1 MDVYTLALV
10 AGAIVS
16 IFIIAVYSRHAGQKR
31 LRESIRKQYGKKP
44 EKKETDFKLAGLY
57 FTEAE
62 HGDAYGLVDD
72 ETWNDLDM
80 SEVFQRINTTCSF
93 AGEQYLYASLRI
105 LSQDEERFARYERLM
120 AYFEERPEERVE
132 IQYELHKIGKRPS
145 YYYLPAFFNNIDAF
159 EVSHVWSYRLMRSVF
174 LLSLLFGLI
183 LRTKWMFAGAFFVF
197 LINLVIHGTMKGKY
211 DTQLEVIEGIY
222 GLMLAARKLTGS
234 KTRHCVEAFQKLSR
248 AAAGLKP
255 SEKKFLYLLGRKRTA
270 ASGDFMEMAA
280 SYITG
285 ALLLDFTVY
294 NKIIG
299 EISEKMDAFIWLYEL
314 VGELDM
320 LICTSSFR
328 KSLPACCVPDF
339 HEALSIEMEDIYH
352 PLIDNPVYNSVKLR
366 KNTIIT
372 GSNASGKSTFIKAAA
387 INEIFAQTI
396 HTCTARKFVLPP
408 TYVKSSMAVRD
419 NLMEG
424 ESYYIREIKSLKR
437 TALSTDGRL
446 PVFCAI
452 DEILRGT
459 NTDERLAASASI
471 LQYLQDKN
479 SIVLVATHDLELL
492 EMLKDSGYDYYYF
505 SERPEDEDVIF
516 DYKIHSGVSKNT
528 NAIRLLERIG
538 FPEEVIGRANHFYQ
552 QIIVTKSQKGSSNSV

>member
-16 IFIIAVYSRHAGQKR
+16 FFIIAVWSRYAGRKR
-31 LRESIRKQYGKKP
+31 VRDSIRKQYGKKP
-44 EKKETDFKLAGLY
+44 DRKEMDFQLTGQY
-57 FTEAE
+57 FVEAE
-62 HGDAYGLVDD
+62 HKDTDGLVDD

-80 SEVFQRINTTCSF
+80 PEVFQRLNATCSF

-105 LSQDEERFARYERLM
+105 LSQDKEKFSKYERRM
-120 AYFEERPEERVE
+120 AYLEENPEERAD
-132 IQYELHKIGKRPS
+132 IQFELYKIGKRPS
-145 YYYLPAFFNNIDAF
+145 YYYLPSFFNNIDAF
-159 EVSHVWSYRLMRSVF
+159 KMSRVTFYRVMQAAILA
-174 LLSLLFGLI
+174 SLLLCLV
-183 LRTKWMFAGAFFVF
+183 LRTKWILIATFCLF
-197 LINLVIHGTMKGKY
+197 LINIVIHGLMKGEY

-222 GLMLAARKLTGS
+222 GLMQVVRKLTRS
-234 KTRHCVEAFQKLSR
+234 KAGDFGEEFKEFYHI
-248 AAAGLKP
+248 AADLKA
-255 SEKKFLYLLGRKRTA
+255 SEKKFSYLLGRKRSSAT
-270 ASGDFMEMAA
+270 GDFMEVAA
-280 SYITG
+280 TYITG
-285 ALLLDFTVY
+285 ALLLDCTMY
-294 NKIIG
+294 NKIIR
-299 EISEKMDAFIWLYEL
+299 EIDERIDTFIWLYEL

-320 LICTSSFR
+320 LISIASFR
-328 KSLPACCVPDF
+328 KSLPAFCLPDF
-339 HEALSIEMEDIYH
+339 HEELSIEMEDIYH
-352 PLIDNPVYNSVKLR
+352 PLIDNPVYNSVRLR

-396 HTCTARKFVLPP
+396 HTCTARRFVLPP

-419 NLMEG
+419 NLMAG

-471 LQYLQDKN
+471 LRYMQDKN
-479 SIVLVATHDLELL
+479 CIVLVATHDLELL
-492 EMLKDSGYDYYYF
+492 DMLKDSGYDNYYF
-505 SERPEDEDVIF
+505 SEQPEAEDVIF

-538 FPEEVIGRANHFYQ
+538 FPEEVIGCANHFYQ
-552 QIIVTKSQKGSSNSV
+552 QIIVTKSQK

>member
-16 IFIIAVYSRHAGQKR
+16 FFIIAVWSRYAGRKR
-31 LRESIRKQYGKKP
+31 VRDSIRKQYGKKP
-44 EKKETDFKLAGLY
+44 DRKEMDFQLTGQY
-57 FTEAE
+57 FVEAE
-62 HGDAYGLVDD
+62 HKDTDGLVDD

-80 SEVFQRINTTCSF
+80 PEVFQRLNATCSF

-105 LSQDEERFARYERLM
+105 LSQDKEKFSKYERRM
-120 AYFEERPEERVE
+120 AYLEENPEERAD
-132 IQYELHKIGKRPS
+132 IQFELYKIGKRPS
-145 YYYLPAFFNNIDAF
+145 YYYLPSFFNNIDAF
-159 EVSHVWSYRLMRSVF
+159 KMSRVTFYRVMQAAILA
-174 LLSLLFGLI
+174 SLLLCLV
-183 LRTKWMFAGAFFVF
+183 LRTKWILIATFCLF
-197 LINLVIHGTMKGKY
+197 LINIVIHGLMKGEY

-222 GLMLAARKLTGS
+222 GLMQVVRKLTRS
-234 KTRHCVEAFQKLSR
+234 KAGDFGEEFKEFYHI
-248 AAAGLKP
+248 AADLKA
-255 SEKKFLYLLGRKRTA
+255 SEKKFSYLLGRKR
-270 ASGDFMEMAA
+270 ASATGDFMEVAA
-280 SYITG
+280 TYITG
-285 ALLLDFTVY
+285 ALLLDCTMY
-294 NKIIG
+294 NRIIR
-299 EISEKMDAFIWLYEL
+299 EIDERIDTFIWLYEL

-320 LICTSSFR
+320 LISIASFR
-328 KSLPACCVPDF
+328 KSLPAFCLPDF
-339 HEALSIEMEDIYH
+339 HEELSIEMEDIYH
-352 PLIDNPVYNSVKLR
+352 PLIDNPVYNSVRLR

-396 HTCTARKFVLPP
+396 HTCTARRFVLPP

-419 NLMEG
+419 NLMAG

-459 NTDERLAASASI
+459 NTNERLAASASI
-471 LQYLQDKN
+471 LQYMQDKN
-479 SIVLVATHDLELL
+479 CIVLVATHDLELL
-492 EMLKDSGYDYYYF
+492 DMLKDSGYDNYYF
-505 SERPEDEDVIF
+505 SEQPEAEDVIF

-538 FPEEVIGRANHFYQ
+538 FPEEVIGCANHFYQ
-552 QIIVTKSQKGSSNSV
+552 QIIVTKSQK

>member
-16 IFIIAVYSRHAGQKR
+16 IFIIAVWSRYAGQKR
-31 LRESIRKQYGKKP
+31 VRDSIRKQYGKKP
-44 EKKETDFKLAGLY
+44 DRKEMDFQLTGQY
-57 FTEAE
+57 FAEAE
-62 HGDAYGLVDD
+62 HKDTDGLVDD

-80 SEVFQRINTTCSF
+80 SEVFQRLNATCSF

-105 LSQDEERFARYERLM
+105 LSQDEEKFSKYERRM
-120 AYFEERPEERVE
+120 SYFEENPKEREE
-132 IQYELHKIGKRPS
+132 IQFELYKIGKRPS
-145 YYYLPAFFNNIDAF
+145 YYYLPSFFNNIDAF
-159 EVSHVWSYRLMRSVF
+159 KMSRVTFYRVMQAAILA
-174 LLSLLFGLI
+174 SLLLCLV
-183 LRTKWMFAGAFFVF
+183 LRTKWILIATFCLF
-197 LINLVIHGTMKGKY
+197 LINIVIHGLMKGEY

-222 GLMLAARKLTGS
+222 GLMQVMRKLTGS
-234 KTRHCVEAFQKLSR
+234 R
-248 AAAGLKP
+248 AGEFGEEFKEFYHIAADLKD
-255 SEKKFLYLLGRKRTA
+255 SEKKFSYLLGRKR
-270 ASGDFMEMAA
+270 ASATGDFMEVAA
-280 SYITG
+280 TYITG
-285 ALLLDFTVY
+285 AFLLDCTMY
-294 NKIIG
+294 NKIIR
-299 EISEKMDAFIWLYEL
+299 EIEERIDTFIWLYEL

-320 LICTSSFR
+320 LISIASFR
-328 KSLPACCVPDF
+328 KSLPAYCLPDF
-339 HEALSIEMEDIYH
+339 HEELSIEMEDIYH
-352 PLIDNPVYNSVKLR
+352 PLIDNPVYNSVRLH

-396 HTCTARKFVLPP
+396 HTCTARRFVLPP

-419 NLMEG
+419 NLMAG

-471 LQYLQDKN
+471 LRYLQDKN
-479 SIVLVATHDLELL
+479 CIVLVATHDLELL
-492 EMLKDSGYDYYYF
+492 DMLKDSGYDNYYF
-505 SERPEDEDVIF
+505 SEQPEAEDVIF

-538 FPEEVIGRANHFYQ
+538 FPEEVIGCANHFYQ
-552 QIIVTKSQKGSSNSV
+552 QIIVTKSQK

>member
-16 IFIIAVYSRHAGQKR
+16 IFIIAVGSRYAGRKR
-31 LRESIRKQYGKKP
+31 VRDSMRKQYGKKP
-44 EKKETDFKLAGLY
+44 DRKEMDFQLTGQY
-57 FTEAE
+57 FVEAE
-62 HGDAYGLVDD
+62 HKDTDGLVDD
-72 ETWNDLDM
+72 ETWNDLDL
-80 SEVFQRINTTCSF
+80 SEVFQRLNATCSF

-105 LSQDEERFARYERLM
+105 LSQDKEKFSKYERRM
-120 AYFEERPEERVE
+120 AYFEENPEERAE
-132 IQYELHKIGKRPS
+132 IQFELYKIGKRPS
-145 YYYLPAFFNNIDAF
+145 YYYLPSFFNNIDAF
-159 EVSHVWSYRLMRSVF
+159 KMSRVTFYRVMQAAILA
-174 LLSLLFGLI
+174 SLLLCLV
-183 LRTKWMFAGAFFVF
+183 LRTKWILIATFCLF
-197 LINLVIHGTMKGKY
+197 LINIVIHGLMKGEY

-222 GLMLAARKLTGS
+222 GLMQVVRKLTRS
-234 KTRHCVEAFQKLSR
+234 KAGEFGEEFKEFYHI
-248 AAAGLKP
+248 AADLKD
-255 SEKKFLYLLGRKRTA
+255 SEKKFSYLLGRKR
-270 ASGDFMEMAA
+270 ASATGDFMEVAA
-280 SYITG
+280 TYITG
-285 ALLLDFTVY
+285 ALLLDCTMY
-294 NKIIG
+294 NKIIR
-299 EISEKMDAFIWLYEL
+299 EIDERIDTFIWLYEL

-320 LICTSSFR
+320 LISIASFR
-328 KSLPACCVPDF
+328 KSLPAFCLPDF
-339 HEALSIEMEDIYH
+339 HEELSIEMEDIYH
-352 PLIDNPVYNSVKLR
+352 PLIDNPVYNSVRLY

-396 HTCTARKFVLPP
+396 HTCTARRFVLPP

-419 NLMEG
+419 NLMAG

-459 NTDERLAASASI
+459 NTNERLAASASI

-479 SIVLVATHDLELL
+479 CIVLVATHDLELL
-492 EMLKDSGYDYYYF
+492 DMLKDSGYDNYYF
-505 SERPEDEDVIF
+505 SEQPEAEDVIF

-538 FPEEVIGRANHFYQ
+538 FPEEVIGCANHFYQ
-552 QIIVTKSQKGSSNSV
+552 QIIVTKSQK

>member
-16 IFIIAVYSRHAGQKR
+16 IFIIAVGSRYAGRKR
-31 LRESIRKQYGKKP
+31 VRDSMRKQYGKKP
-44 EKKETDFKLAGLY
+44 DRKEMDFQLTGQY
-57 FTEAE
+57 FVEAE
-62 HGDAYGLVDD
+62 HKDTDGLVDD
-72 ETWNDLDM
+72 ETWNDLDL
-80 SEVFQRINTTCSF
+80 SEVFQRLNAACSF

-105 LSQDEERFARYERLM
+105 LSQDKEKFSKYERRM
-120 AYFEERPEERVE
+120 AYFEENPEERAE
-132 IQYELHKIGKRPS
+132 IQFELYKIGKRPS
-145 YYYLPAFFNNIDAF
+145 YYYLPSFFNNIDAF
-159 EVSHVWSYRLMRSVF
+159 KMSRVTFYRVMQAAILA
-174 LLSLLFGLI
+174 SLLLCLV
-183 LRTKWMFAGAFFVF
+183 LRTKWILIATFCLF
-197 LINLVIHGTMKGKY
+197 LINIVIHGLMKGEY

-222 GLMLAARKLTGS
+222 GLMQVVRKLTRS
-234 KTRHCVEAFQKLSR
+234 KAGEFGEEFKEFYHI
-248 AAAGLKP
+248 AADLKD
-255 SEKKFLYLLGRKRTA
+255 SEKKFSYLLGRKR
-270 ASGDFMEMAA
+270 ASATGDFMEVAA
-280 SYITG
+280 TYITG
-285 ALLLDFTVY
+285 ALLLDCTMY
-294 NKIIG
+294 NKIIR
-299 EISEKMDAFIWLYEL
+299 EIDERIDTFIWLYEL

-320 LICTSSFR
+320 LISIASFR
-328 KSLPACCVPDF
+328 KSLPAFCLPDF
-339 HEALSIEMEDIYH
+339 HEELSIEMEDIYH
-352 PLIDNPVYNSVKLR
+352 PLIDNPVYNSVRLY

-396 HTCTARKFVLPP
+396 HTCTARRFVLPP

-419 NLMEG
+419 NLMAG

-459 NTDERLAASASI
+459 NTNERLAASASI

-479 SIVLVATHDLELL
+479 CIVLVATHDLELL
-492 EMLKDSGYDYYYF
+492 DMLKDSGYDNYYF
-505 SERPEDEDVIF
+505 SEQPEAEDVIF

-538 FPEEVIGRANHFYQ
+538 FPEEVIGCANHFYQ
-552 QIIVTKSQKGSSNSV
+552 QIIVTKSQK

>member
-16 IFIIAVYSRHAGQKR
+16 IFIIAVWSRYAGRKR
-31 LRESIRKQYGKKP
+31 VWDSIRKQYGKKP
-44 EKKETDFKLAGLY
+44 DRKEIDFHLTGQY
-57 FTEAE
+57 FVEAE
-62 HGDAYGLVDD
+62 HKDTDGLVDD

-80 SEVFQRINTTCSF
+80 SEVFQRLNATCSF

-105 LSQDEERFARYERLM
+105 LSQDKEKFSKYERRM
-120 AYFEERPEERVE
+120 AYFEENPEERAD
-132 IQYELHKIGKRPS
+132 IQFELYKIGKRPS
-145 YYYLPAFFNNIDAF
+145 YYYLPSFFNNIDAF
-159 EVSHVWSYRLMRSVF
+159 KMSRVTFYRVMQAAILA
-174 LLSLLFGLI
+174 SLLLCLVF
-183 LRTKWMFAGAFFVF
+183 RTKWILIATFCLF
-197 LINLVIHGTMKGKY
+197 LINIVIHGLMKGEY

-222 GLMLAARKLTGS
+222 GLMQVMRKLTRS
-234 KTRHCVEAFQKLSR
+234 KAGEFGEEFKEFYHI
-248 AAAGLKP
+248 AADLKD
-255 SEKKFLYLLGRKRTA
+255 SEKKFSYLLGRKR
-270 ASGDFMEMAA
+270 ASATGDFMEVAA
-280 SYITG
+280 TYITG
-285 ALLLDFTVY
+285 ALLLDCTMY
-294 NKIIG
+294 NKIIR
-299 EISEKMDAFIWLYEL
+299 EIDERIDTFIWLYEL

-320 LICTSSFR
+320 LISIASFR
-328 KSLPACCVPDF
+328 KSLPAFCLPDF
-339 HEALSIEMEDIYH
+339 HEELSIEMEDIYH
-352 PLIDNPVYNSVKLR
+352 PLIDNPVYNSVRLY

-396 HTCTARKFVLPP
+396 HTCTARRFVLPP

-419 NLMEG
+419 NLMAG

-459 NTDERLAASASI
+459 NTNERLAASASI

-479 SIVLVATHDLELL
+479 CIVLVATHDLELL
-492 EMLKDSGYDYYYF
+492 DMLKDSGYDNYYF
-505 SERPEDEDVIF
+505 SEQPEAEDVIF

-538 FPEEVIGRANHFYQ
+538 FPEEVIGCANHFYQ
-552 QIIVTKSQKGSSNSV
+552 QIIVTKSQK

>member
-16 IFIIAVYSRHAGQKR
+16 IFIIAVWSRYAGQKR
-31 LRESIRKQYGKKP
+31 VRDSIRKQYGKKP
-44 EKKETDFKLAGLY
+44 DRKEMDFQLTGQY
-57 FTEAE
+57 FAEAE
-62 HGDAYGLVDD
+62 HKDTDGLVDD

-80 SEVFQRINTTCSF
+80 SEVFQRLNATCSF

-105 LSQDEERFARYERLM
+105 LSQDEEKFSKYERRM
-120 AYFEERPEERVE
+120 SYFEENPKERAE
-132 IQYELHKIGKRPS
+132 IQFELYKIGKRPS
-145 YYYLPAFFNNIDAF
+145 YYYLPSFFNNIDAF
-159 EVSHVWSYRLMRSVF
+159 KMSRVTFYRVMQAAILA
-174 LLSLLFGLI
+174 SLLLCLV
-183 LRTKWMFAGAFFVF
+183 LRTKWILIATFCLF
-197 LINLVIHGTMKGKY
+197 LINIVIHGLMKGEY

-222 GLMLAARKLTGS
+222 GLMQVMRKLTGS
-234 KTRHCVEAFQKLSR
+234 R
-248 AAAGLKP
+248 AGEFGEEFKEFYHIAADLKA
-255 SEKKFLYLLGRKRTA
+255 SEKSFSYLLGRKR
-270 ASGDFMEMAA
+270 ASATGDFMEMAA
-280 SYITG
+280 TYITG
-285 ALLLDFTVY
+285 ALLLDCTMY
-294 NKIIG
+294 NKIIR
-299 EISEKMDAFIWLYEL
+299 EIEERIDTFIWLYEL

-320 LICTSSFR
+320 LISIASFR
-328 KSLPACCVPDF
+328 KSLPAYCLPDF
-339 HEALSIEMEDIYH
+339 HEELSIEMEDIYH
-352 PLIDNPVYNSVKLR
+352 PLIDNPVYNSVRLH

-396 HTCTARKFVLPP
+396 HTCTARRFVLPP

-419 NLMEG
+419 NLMAG

-459 NTDERLAASASI
+459 NTNERLAASASI
-471 LQYLQDKN
+471 LRYLQDKN
-479 SIVLVATHDLELL
+479 CIVLVATHDLELL
-492 EMLKDSGYDYYYF
+492 DMLKDSGYDNYYF
-505 SERPEDEDVIF
+505 SEQPEAEDVIF

-538 FPEEVIGRANHFYQ
+538 FPEEVIGCANHFYQ
-552 QIIVTKSQKGSSNSV
+552 QIIVTKSQK

>member
-16 IFIIAVYSRHAGQKR
+16 FFIIAVWSRYAGRKR
-31 LRESIRKQYGKKP
+31 VRDSIRKQYGKKP
-44 EKKETDFKLAGLY
+44 DRKEMDFQLTGQY
-57 FTEAE
+57 FVEAE
-62 HGDAYGLVDD
+62 HKDTDGLVDD

-80 SEVFQRINTTCSF
+80 PEVFQRLNATCSF

-105 LSQDEERFARYERLM
+105 LSQDKEKFSKYERRM
-120 AYFEERPEERVE
+120 AYLEENPEERAD
-132 IQYELHKIGKRPS
+132 IQFELYKIGKRPS
-145 YYYLPAFFNNIDAF
+145 YYYLPSFFNNIDAF
-159 EVSHVWSYRLMRSVF
+159 KMSRVTFYRVMQAAILA
-174 LLSLLFGLI
+174 SLLLCLV
-183 LRTKWMFAGAFFVF
+183 LRTKWILIATFCLF
-197 LINLVIHGTMKGKY
+197 LINIVIHGLMKGEY

-222 GLMLAARKLTGS
+222 GLMQVVRKLTRS
-234 KTRHCVEAFQKLSR
+234 KAGDFGEEFKEFYHI
-248 AAAGLKP
+248 AADLKA
-255 SEKKFLYLLGRKRTA
+255 SEKKFSYLLGRKRSSAT
-270 ASGDFMEMAA
+270 GDFMEVAA
-280 SYITG
+280 TYITG
-285 ALLLDFTVY
+285 ALLLDCTMY
-294 NKIIG
+294 NKIIR
-299 EISEKMDAFIWLYEL
+299 EIDERIDTFIWLYEL

-320 LICTSSFR
+320 LISIASFR
-328 KSLPACCVPDF
+328 KSLPAFCLPDF
-339 HEALSIEMEDIYH
+339 HEELSIEMEDIYH
-352 PLIDNPVYNSVKLR
+352 PLIDNPVYNSVRLR

-396 HTCTARKFVLPP
+396 HTCTARRFVLPP
-408 TYVKSSMAVRD
+408 TYVKSSMAVKD
-419 NLMEG
+419 NLMAG

-471 LQYLQDKN
+471 LRYMQDKN
-479 SIVLVATHDLELL
+479 CIVLVATHDLELL
-492 EMLKDSGYDYYYF
+492 DMLKDSGYDNYYF
-505 SERPEDEDVIF
+505 SEQPEAEDVIF

-538 FPEEVIGRANHFYQ
+538 FPEEVIGCANHFYQ
-552 QIIVTKSQKGSSNSV
+552 QIIVTKSQK

>member
-16 IFIIAVYSRHAGQKR
+16 FFIIAVWSRYAGRKR
-31 LRESIRKQYGKKP
+31 VRDSIRKQYGKKP
-44 EKKETDFKLAGLY
+44 DRKEMDFQLTGQY
-57 FTEAE
+57 FVEAE
-62 HGDAYGLVDD
+62 HKDTDGLVDD

-80 SEVFQRINTTCSF
+80 PEVFQRLNATCSF

-105 LSQDEERFARYERLM
+105 LSQDKEKFSKYERRM
-120 AYFEERPEERVE
+120 AYLEENPEERAD
-132 IQYELHKIGKRPS
+132 IQFELYKIGKRPS
-145 YYYLPAFFNNIDAF
+145 YYYLPSFFNNIDAF
-159 EVSHVWSYRLMRSVF
+159 KMSRVTFYRVMQAAILA
-174 LLSLLFGLI
+174 SLLLCLV
-183 LRTKWMFAGAFFVF
+183 LRTKWILIATFCLF
-197 LINLVIHGTMKGKY
+197 LINIVIHGLMKGEY

-222 GLMLAARKLTGS
+222 GLMQVVRKLTRS
-234 KTRHCVEAFQKLSR
+234 KAGDFGEEFKEFYHI
-248 AAAGLKP
+248 AADLKA
-255 SEKKFLYLLGRKRTA
+255 SEKKFSYLLGRKR
-270 ASGDFMEMAA
+270 ASATGDFMEVAA
-280 SYITG
+280 TYITG
-285 ALLLDFTVY
+285 ALLLDCTMY
-294 NKIIG
+294 NRIIR
-299 EISEKMDAFIWLYEL
+299 EIDERIDTFIWLYEL

-320 LICTSSFR
+320 LISIASFR
-328 KSLPACCVPDF
+328 KSLPAFCLPDF
-339 HEALSIEMEDIYH
+339 HEELSIEMEDIYH
-352 PLIDNPVYNSVKLR
+352 PLIDNPVYNSVRLR

-396 HTCTARKFVLPP
+396 HTCTARRFVLPP

-419 NLMEG
+419 NLMAG

-459 NTDERLAASASI
+459 NTNERLAASASI
-471 LQYLQDKN
+471 LRYMQDKN
-479 SIVLVATHDLELL
+479 CIVLVATHDLELL
-492 EMLKDSGYDYYYF
+492 DMLKDSGYDNYYF
-505 SERPEDEDVIF
+505 SEQPEAEDVIF

-538 FPEEVIGRANHFYQ
+538 FPEEVIGCANHFYQ
-552 QIIVTKSQKGSSNSV
+552 QIIVTKSQK

>member
-16 IFIIAVYSRHAGQKR
+16 FFIIAVWSRYAGRKR
-31 LRESIRKQYGKKP
+31 VRDSIRKQYGKKP
-44 EKKETDFKLAGLY
+44 DRKEMDFQLTGQY
-57 FTEAE
+57 FVEAE
-62 HGDAYGLVDD
+62 HKDTDGLVDD

-80 SEVFQRINTTCSF
+80 PEVFQRLNATCSF

-105 LSQDEERFARYERLM
+105 LSQDKEKFSKYERRM
-120 AYFEERPEERVE
+120 AYLEENPEERAD
-132 IQYELHKIGKRPS
+132 IQFELYKIGKRPS
-145 YYYLPAFFNNIDAF
+145 YYYLPSFFNNIDAF
-159 EVSHVWSYRLMRSVF
+159 KMSRVTFYRVMQAAILA
-174 LLSLLFGLI
+174 SLLLCLV
-183 LRTKWMFAGAFFVF
+183 LRTKWILIATFCLF
-197 LINLVIHGTMKGKY
+197 LINIVIPGLMKGEY

-222 GLMLAARKLTGS
+222 GLMQVVRKLTRS
-234 KTRHCVEAFQKLSR
+234 KAGDFGEEFKEFYHI
-248 AAAGLKP
+248 AADLKA
-255 SEKKFLYLLGRKRTA
+255 SEKKFSYLLGRKRSSAT
-270 ASGDFMEMAA
+270 GDFMEVAA
-280 SYITG
+280 TYITG
-285 ALLLDFTVY
+285 ALLLDCTMY
-294 NKIIG
+294 NKIIR
-299 EISEKMDAFIWLYEL
+299 EIDERIDTFIWLYEL

-320 LICTSSFR
+320 LISIASFR
-328 KSLPACCVPDF
+328 KSLPAFCLPDF
-339 HEALSIEMEDIYH
+339 HEELSIEMEDIYH
-352 PLIDNPVYNSVKLR
+352 PLIDNPVYNSVRLR

-396 HTCTARKFVLPP
+396 HTCTARRFVLPP
-408 TYVKSSMAVRD
+408 TYVKSSMAVKD
-419 NLMEG
+419 NLMAG

-471 LQYLQDKN
+471 LRYMQDKN
-479 SIVLVATHDLELL
+479 CIVLVATHDLELL
-492 EMLKDSGYDYYYF
+492 DMLKDSGYDNYYF
-505 SERPEDEDVIF
+505 SEQPEAEDVIF

-538 FPEEVIGRANHFYQ
+538 FPEEVIGCANHFYQ
-552 QIIVTKSQKGSSNSV
+552 QIIVTKSQK

>member
-16 IFIIAVYSRHAGQKR
+16 FFIIAVWSRYAGRKR
-31 LRESIRKQYGKKP
+31 VRDSIRKQYGKKP
-44 EKKETDFKLAGLY
+44 DRKEMDFQLTGQY
-57 FTEAE
+57 FVEAE
-62 HGDAYGLVDD
+62 HKDTDGLVDD

-80 SEVFQRINTTCSF
+80 PEVFQRLNATCSF

-105 LSQDEERFARYERLM
+105 LSQDKEKFSKYERRMAYLEENSEERADIQ
-120 AYFEERPEERVE
+120 FEL
-132 IQYELHKIGKRPS
+132 YKIGKRPS
-145 YYYLPAFFNNIDAF
+145 YYYLPSFFNNIDAF
-159 EVSHVWSYRLMRSVF
+159 KMSRVTFYRVMQAAILA
-174 LLSLLFGLI
+174 SLLLCLV
-183 LRTKWMFAGAFFVF
+183 LRTKWILIATFCLF
-197 LINLVIHGTMKGKY
+197 LINIVIHGLMKGEY

-222 GLMLAARKLTGS
+222 GLMQVVRKLTRS
-234 KTRHCVEAFQKLSR
+234 KAGDFGEEFKEFYHI
-248 AAAGLKP
+248 AADLKA
-255 SEKKFLYLLGRKRTA
+255 SEKKFSYLLGRKRSSAT
-270 ASGDFMEMAA
+270 GDFMEVAA
-280 SYITG
+280 TYITG
-285 ALLLDFTVY
+285 ALLLDCTMY
-294 NKIIG
+294 NKIIR
-299 EISEKMDAFIWLYEL
+299 EIDERIDTFIWLYEL

-320 LICTSSFR
+320 LISIASFR
-328 KSLPACCVPDF
+328 KSLPAFCLPDF
-339 HEALSIEMEDIYH
+339 HEELSIEMEDIYH
-352 PLIDNPVYNSVKLR
+352 PLIDNPVYNSVRLR

-396 HTCTARKFVLPP
+396 HTCTARRFVLPP
-408 TYVKSSMAVRD
+408 TYVKSSMAVKD
-419 NLMEG
+419 NLMAG

-471 LQYLQDKN
+471 LRYMQDKN
-479 SIVLVATHDLELL
+479 CIVLVATHDLELL
-492 EMLKDSGYDYYYF
+492 DMLKDSGYDNYYF
-505 SERPEDEDVIF
+505 SEQPEAEDVIF

-538 FPEEVIGRANHFYQ
+538 FPEEVIGCANHFYQ
-552 QIIVTKSQKGSSNSV
+552 QIIVTKSQK

>member
-16 IFIIAVYSRHAGQKR
+16 FFIIAVWSRYAGRKR
-31 LRESIRKQYGKKP
+31 VRDSIRKQYGKKP
-44 EKKETDFKLAGLY
+44 DRKEMDFQLTGQY
-57 FTEAE
+57 FVEAE
-62 HGDAYGLVDD
+62 HKDTDGLVDD

-80 SEVFQRINTTCSF
+80 PEVFQRLNATCSF

-105 LSQDEERFARYERLM
+105 LSQDKEKFSKYERRM
-120 AYFEERPEERVE
+120 AYLEENPEERAD
-132 IQYELHKIGKRPS
+132 IQFELYKIGKRPS
-145 YYYLPAFFNNIDAF
+145 YYYLPSFFNNIDAF
-159 EVSHVWSYRLMRSVF
+159 KMSRVTFYRVMQAAILA
-174 LLSLLFGLI
+174 SLLLCLV
-183 LRTKWMFAGAFFVF
+183 LRTKWILIATFCLF
-197 LINLVIHGTMKGKY
+197 LINIVIHGLMKGEY

-222 GLMLAARKLTGS
+222 GLMQVVRKLTRS
-234 KTRHCVEAFQKLSR
+234 KAGDFGEEFKEFYQI
-248 AAAGLKP
+248 AADLKA
-255 SEKKFLYLLGRKRTA
+255 SEKKFSYLLGRKRSSAT
-270 ASGDFMEMAA
+270 GDFMEVAA
-280 SYITG
+280 TYITG
-285 ALLLDFTVY
+285 ALLLDCTMY
-294 NKIIG
+294 NKIIR
-299 EISEKMDAFIWLYEL
+299 EIDERIDTFIWLYEL

-320 LICTSSFR
+320 LISIASFR
-328 KSLPACCVPDF
+328 KSLPAFCLPDF
-339 HEALSIEMEDIYH
+339 HEELSIEMEDIYH
-352 PLIDNPVYNSVKLR
+352 PLIDNPVYNSVRLR

-396 HTCTARKFVLPP
+396 HTCTARRFVLPP

-419 NLMEG
+419 NLMAG

-459 NTDERLAASASI
+459 NTNERLAASASI
-471 LQYLQDKN
+471 LRYMQDKN
-479 SIVLVATHDLELL
+479 CIVLVATHDLELL
-492 EMLKDSGYDYYYF
+492 DMLKDSGYDNYYF
-505 SERPEDEDVIF
+505 SEQPEAEDVIF

-538 FPEEVIGRANHFYQ
+538 FPEEVIGCANHFYQ
-552 QIIVTKSQKGSSNSV
+552 QIIVTKSQK